1 MAMKQNLASAI
12 EAQLCNIG
20 EVDCEE
26 LGCAIDML
34 KDLEEALYF
43 CTITEAMNG
52 EGKGKGNVEIEYEGH
67 KKNGQS
73 QMMNGNDQM
82 YYPMYAGGGGGSQ
95 MYNMGGGMPM
105 MYANGGG
112 SSGGSGGS
120 SGGSSGGGGNSGG
133 SSSGGGS
140 GSDYGGNGQS
150 YSNGGGQ
157 SYYGGDEQMYYQGRD
172 SQGRFTS
179 GRGGGSSRSN
189 YSEPMMMERDGR
201 EGRSY
206 MNRRMY
212 MEAKNT
218 KDKASQLRELEKYMQ
233 ELTSDMVEMI
243 EDASPEEKQYLEK
256 KISAL
261 ASKIGQMK

>member
-1 MAMKQNLASAI
+1 MHKRLMAMKQGLASAI

-52 EGKGKGNVEIEYEGH
+52 EGKNKGNVEIEYEG
-67 KKNGQS
+67 KQKNGHS
-73 QMMNGNDQM
+73 QMNGNDQM
-82 YYPMYAGGGGGSQ
+82 YYPMYMNGGSQ
-95 MYNMGGGMPM
+95 MYAGGNGGSQAYMGNSPM
-105 MYANGGG
+105 MYANRGSSSDGGG
-112 SSGGSGGS
+112 SY
-120 SGGSSGGGGNSGG
+120 
-133 SSSGGGS
+133 
-140 GSDYGGNGQS
+140 YGG
-150 YSNGGGQ
+150 SNGGGSQ
-157 SYYGGDEQMYYQGRD
+157 SYYGGDGGSYYGGNEQMYYQGRD

-179 GRGGGSSRSN
+179 GRGSSRSN
-189 YSEPMMMERDGR
+189 YSEPMMMERDEK

-206 MNRRMY
+206 MNRKMY
-212 MEAKNT
+212 MEAKGS
-218 KDKASQLRELEKYMQ
+218 KDKATQLRELEKYMQ
-233 ELTSDMVEMI
+233 ELTGDMVEMI
-243 EDASPEEKQYLEK
+243 QDASSEEKQYLEK

>member
-1 MAMKQNLASAI
+1 MHKRLMAMKQNLASAI
-12 EAQLCNIG
+12 EAQLCNLG

-26 LGCAIDML
+26 LGQAIDML

-52 EGKGKGNVEIEYEGH
+52 EGKGKGNIEIEYEGH
-67 KKNGQS
+67 KKNGHS
-73 QMMNGNDQM
+73 QMNGNDQM
-82 YYPMYAGGGGGSQ
+82 YYGGSQ
-95 MYNMGGGMPM
+95 MYMGSPM
-105 MYANGGG
+105 MYANGSNGGGNSGNSNGG
-112 SSGGSGGS
+112 SSS
-120 SGGSSGGGGNSGG
+120 SYYGGNSGG
-133 SSSGGGS
+133 SQSY
-140 GSDYGGNGQS
+140 YGGEN
-150 YSNGGGQ
+150 GQ
-157 SYYGGDEQMYYQGRD
+157 SYYGGSDQMYYQGRD

-179 GRGGGSSRSN
+179 GRGSSRSD
-189 YSEPMMMERDGR
+189 YSEPMMMHRDER
-201 EGRSY
+201 EGRSP

-212 MEAKNT
+212 MEAKST

-243 EDASPEEKQYLEK
+243 QDSSSEEKQYLEK

>member
-1 MAMKQNLASAI
+1 MFMHKRLMAMKQTLASAI
-12 EAQLCNIG
+12 KTQLCNIG

-43 CTITEAMNG
+43 CTITEAMNN
-52 EGKGKGNVEIEYEGH
+52 EGKEKGNVEIEYEGH
-67 KKNGQS
+67 KKNGHS
-73 QMMNGNDQM
+73 QMSGSDQM
-82 YYPMYAGGGGGSQ
+82 YYPMYADKGNGSQ
-95 MYNMGGGMPM
+95 MYNMENMPIMYSDGGKTAG
-105 MYANGGG
+105 N
-112 SSGGSGGS
+112 S
-120 SGGSSGGGGNSGG
+120 SGGSSYYGGPHGDWGNQPYYNGVEWIC
-133 SSSGGGS
+133 
-140 GSDYGGNGQS
+140 YGGN
-150 YSNGGGQ
+150 
-157 SYYGGDEQMYYQGRD
+157 EPMYYQGRD

-179 GRGGGSSRSN
+179 GRGNPRSS
-189 YSEPMMMERDGR
+189 YSEPTMERDER

-206 MNRRMY
+206 MNRKMY

-243 EDASPEEKQYLEK
+243 QDSSPEEKQYLEK